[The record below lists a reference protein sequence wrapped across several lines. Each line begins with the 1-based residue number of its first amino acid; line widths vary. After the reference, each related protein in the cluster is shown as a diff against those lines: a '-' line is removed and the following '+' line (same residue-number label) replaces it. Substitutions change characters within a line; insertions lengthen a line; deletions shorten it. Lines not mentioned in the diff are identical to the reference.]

1 VRAIIGRELR
11 SYFSSPL
18 GYVFTAVVLLFV
30 GIFTMVYN
38 LKNFLSAFELSLGQM
53 SFVYI
58 IAIPILTMRIIAEEK
73 RQKTDRLLYSL
84 PMGMTRIVF
93 GKYFS
98 ALVVLALPV
107 AITGLYPLI
116 LSLYGEINFLS
127 AYGSIVGFFLLGAAI
142 IAIGLFVSS
151 VTESQVV
158 AAVLSF
164 VILLSNFFISDLAN
178 MMSLSAVTSYVAIA
192 IAIIAL
198 AVIIR
203 FLVKSGVF
211 ATIFAII
218 CEIGLV
224 VLFMMSRTSFEGLFP
239 KILKGFSLFNR
250 FYSFIGGIFDI
261 TSVVYF
267 VMVSLIFVFLTIQ
280 SLEKRRWN

>member
-1 VRAIIGRELR
+1 
-11 SYFSSPL
+11 
-18 GYVFTAVVLLFV
+18 
-30 GIFTMVYN
+30 
-38 LKNFLSAFELSLGQM
+38 
-53 SFVYI
+53 
-58 IAIPILTMRIIAEEK
+58 MRIIAEEK

>member
-1 VRAIIGRELR
+1 MPRRKTED
-11 SYFSSPL
+11 
-18 GYVFTAVVLLFV
+18 
-30 GIFTMVYN
+30 
-38 LKNFLSAFELSLGQM
+38 
-53 SFVYI
+53 
-58 IAIPILTMRIIAEEK
+58 
-73 RQKTDRLLYSL
+73 RQALYSL

-224 VLFMMSRTSFEGLFP
+224 VLFMMSRHLLRACF
-239 KILKGFSLFNR
+239 
-250 FYSFIGGIFDI
+250 
-261 TSVVYF
+261 
-267 VMVSLIFVFLTIQ
+267 
-280 SLEKRRWN
+280 RRY

>member
-1 VRAIIGRELR
+1 
-11 SYFSSPL
+11 
-18 GYVFTAVVLLFV
+18 
-30 GIFTMVYN
+30 M
-38 LKNFLSAFELSLGQM
+38 
-53 SFVYI
+53 
-58 IAIPILTMRIIAEEK
+58 
-73 RQKTDRLLYSL
+73 
-84 PMGMTRIVF
+84 
-93 GKYFS
+93 
-98 ALVVLALPV
+98 
-107 AITGLYPLI
+107 I

-151 VTESQVV
+151 VSESQVV

-250 FYSFIGGIFDI
+250 FYSFIGGIFDVPLLSI
-261 TSVVYF
+261 S
-267 VMVSLIFVFLTIQ
+267 
-280 SLEKRRWN
+280 

>member
-1 VRAIIGRELR
+1 MRAIIGRELR

-18 GYVFTAVVLLFV
+18 GYAFTAVVLLFV

-280 SLEKRRWN
+280 SLERRRWN

>member
-18 GYVFTAVVLLFV
+18 GYAFTAVVLLFV

>member
-1 VRAIIGRELR
+1 MRAIIGRELR

-280 SLEKRRWN
+280 SLERRRWN

>member
-1 VRAIIGRELR
+1 MRAIIGRELR

-107 AITGLYPLI
+107 AITGLYPLL

>member
-1 VRAIIGRELR
+1 
-11 SYFSSPL
+11 
-18 GYVFTAVVLLFV
+18 
-30 GIFTMVYN
+30 
-38 LKNFLSAFELSLGQM
+38 
-53 SFVYI
+53 
-58 IAIPILTMRIIAEEK
+58 
-73 RQKTDRLLYSL
+73 
-84 PMGMTRIVF
+84 
-93 GKYFS
+93 
-98 ALVVLALPV
+98 
-107 AITGLYPLI
+107 
-116 LSLYGEINFLS
+116 
-127 AYGSIVGFFLLGAAI
+127 
-142 IAIGLFVSS
+142 
-151 VTESQVV
+151 
-158 AAVLSF
+158 
-164 VILLSNFFISDLAN
+164 
-178 MMSLSAVTSYVAIA
+178 MSLSAVTSYVAIA

>member
-1 VRAIIGRELR
+1 MRAIIGRELR

-18 GYVFTAVVLLFV
+18 GYAFTAVVLLFV

>member
-1 VRAIIGRELR
+1 MRAIIGRELR